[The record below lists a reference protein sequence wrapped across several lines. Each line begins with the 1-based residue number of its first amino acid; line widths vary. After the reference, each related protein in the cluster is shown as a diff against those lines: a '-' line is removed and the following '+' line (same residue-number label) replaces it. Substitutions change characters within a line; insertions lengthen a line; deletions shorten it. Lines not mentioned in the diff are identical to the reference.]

1 MNHNTIA
8 YDIPLSALVYI
19 IWAGIPVEEYIYN
32 KAKPISNK
40 GPNGEEFEE
49 IPIFDNE
56 DSIEDMKYISLYEDE
71 DDGL

>member
-1 MNHNTIA
+1 MDDMSNKYILA

-40 GPNGEEFEE
+40 GPNGEEF
-49 IPIFDNE
+49 ID
-56 DSIEDMKYISLYEDE
+56 DMEYIASLYEDE